1 MSSEY
6 SPWNWLRDRFTRVVG
21 LLVLILWSIT
31 AVYPLLWAAFTSLK
45 TREELFANTWGL
57 PSNPQWSNYVYA
69 WGTGNIGAAFIN
81 SIIVTTLSIVLL
93 FVISPMAAYALAR
106 AEYRGKG
113 TILYILLAGMYIAP
127 QVSIVPLAIL
137 LQSLGLMDSAIG
149 LVMVYVASGL
159 PYSIFISRLGF
170 LSIPSSLEDAAK
182 VDGLSTFQT
191 YRKVALPLA
200 LPSVFIAMI
209 LEAIFIWNDFL
220 YPLVFIT
227 SPDKN
232 TLPLGLFRFQG
243 SYLIQYGPLAAGIM
257 ISTVPLLILYILFSE
272 RIKKGIAAGIGVKT

>member
-45 TREELFANTWGL
+45 TREELFANTWGI

-69 WGTGNIGAAFIN
+69 WGTGNMGAAFVN

>member
-45 TREELFANTWGL
+45 TREELFANTWGP

-69 WGTGNIGAAFIN
+69 WGTGNMGAAFIN
-81 SIIVTTLSIVLL
+81 SIIVTALSIVLL

-137 LQSLGLMDSAIG
+137 LQNLGLMDSAIG

>member
-1 MSSEY
+1 MSLEY

-31 AVYPLLWAAFTSLK
+31 AVYPLLWATFTSLK

-69 WGTGNIGAAFIN
+69 WGTGNMGAAFVN
-81 SIIVTTLSIVLL
+81 SIIVTSLSIVLL